1 LTDTDMPV
9 SGRAGTFFAEIP
21 MNEQLHRDIRH
32 RLDRDYGFKEET
44 GQSGRWLRKGKC
56 PRCEKKSLYTPADH
70 PWVLRC
76 QRLDKCGAE
85 FHIKELYP
93 EIFDD
98 WSKRHPVT
106 EKAPNAAADAY
117 LRDGRGFDLA
127 KIAGWYRQES
137 YWDAEK
143 KIGSATVRFELPMAG
158 AGVWW
163 ERIIDQPGRFGD
175 RKATFRGSY
184 GGCWWEPPGLTEIP
198 EEQWI
203 VEGIF
208 DAIGLLHRDIAAAS
222 AMSCNNY
229 PAKALKALAAR
240 CEAEGKPRPK
250 LVWAFDDGAAGQRY
264 MRDFHRRAIEEGWE
278 SSAAMIA
285 FGEGGKKLD
294 WNDAWQRGRLE
305 KKDIEEYRYQG
316 ALVLAAS
323 ATEKALLMFHRK
335 GWNTFHFRFDSRLWW
350 FKLDVEKFSKE
361 SAELEKDHSKQM
373 TKDEIREQAVLKSN
387 TVIEIANCYPTALY
401 YQANALTDESWYY
414 FQVDF
419 PHDGASVKNTF
430 TGGQLAS
437 ASEFKKRLL
446 GIAPGAVF
454 TGTAGQLDAML
465 KTWLSRIK
473 TVETIDFIGYSKEH
487 GAWVFNNVAVKDG
500 RVIPLNAEDFFEIRR
515 LSIKSLS
522 RSLDLAINDDLKD
535 FNTDWL
541 GLLWTCYHEKGI
553 VALAYW
559 LGALFAEQIRTRHKS
574 FPFIELV
581 GEPGA
586 GKSTLIEFLWR
597 LLGRGDYEG
606 FDPAKATVAARSRN
620 FAQVANLPVVLIE
633 SDRTEEDRV
642 KQKAFDWDELKP
654 LYNGRGV
661 YSRGVKNSGNDTHE
675 PPFRGALVISQN
687 APVAASDAI
696 MQRICHIGFDLAS
709 HTPEGKIAGD
719 ALGGIPVEKLSGFVL
734 KATTA
739 EKDILATFE
748 QRFADHEQRLSKL
761 SGVRNLRI
769 AKNHAQLAA
778 LVDALRHV
786 VPLTADQ
793 LACAY
798 AFIEDMTVERQEAIN
813 SDHPMVDEFWNIY
826 EFLDGD
832 RTLDHRRADG
842 EIGINLNQFVA
853 MATDRR
859 QQVPELREL
868 KKLLKTSR
876 TRKFLGQR
884 KVNSVLHAAW
894 NAREQNNSAK
904 KPESVHCWVF
914 KAPTSNT

>member
-1 LTDTDMPV
+1 
-9 SGRAGTFFAEIP
+9 
-21 MNEQLHRDIRH
+21 MNEQLHRDIRQ
-32 RLDRDYGFKEET
+32 RLDRDYAFKEET
-44 GQSGRWLRKGKC
+44 GKSGIWLRKGVC
-56 PRCEKKSLYTPADH
+56 PTCNKKSLFAPADH

-85 FHIKELYP
+85 FHVKELYP

-98 WSKRHPVT
+98 WSKRHPPT
-106 EKAPNAAADAY
+106 PENPNAAADAY
-117 LRDGRGFDLA
+117 LRDGRGFELA
-127 KIAGWYRQES
+127 RIAGWYRQES
-137 YWDAEK
+137 YWDSEK
-143 KIGSATVRFELPMAG
+143 KIGSATVRFDLPMAG
-158 AGVWW
+158 EGVWW

-184 GGCWWEPPGLTEIP
+184 GGGWWAPPGLTDIPAEI
-198 EEQWI
+198 WI

-208 DAIGLLHRDIAAAS
+208 DAIGLLHKDIAAAS

-229 PAKALKALAAR
+229 PATALKALATR

-250 LVWAFDDGAAGQRY
+250 LVWAFDDGPAGQRY
-264 MRDFHRRAIEEGWE
+264 MREFHRRATEEGWG

-305 KKDIEEYRYQG
+305 PKDIEEYRHQG

-323 ATEKALLMFHRK
+323 AQEKALLMYRRR
-335 GWNTFHFRFDSRLWW
+335 GWNSFHFRFDSRLWW
-350 FKLDVEKFSKE
+350 FKLDLERYSKV
-361 SAELEKDHSKQM
+361 
-373 TKDEIREQAVLKSN
+373 REQYQDDKSKTDDEKRDMALAESN
-387 TVIEIANCYPTALY
+387 TVTEIANCYPTALY
-401 YQANALTDESWYY
+401 YQANKLTDESWYY
-414 FQVDF
+414 FSVDF

-487 GAWVFNNVAVKDG
+487 GAWVFNDVAVKDG

-522 RSLDLAINDDLKD
+522 RSLELAINADLKD
-535 FNTDWL
+535 FDAGWTSLLWQCYHYKGIAALAFWL
-541 GLLWTCYHEKGI
+541 GS
-553 VALAYW
+553 
-559 LGALFAEQIRTRHKS
+559 LFAEQIRARHKS

-597 LLGRGDYEG
+597 LVGRGDYEG

-719 ALGGIPVEKLSGFVL
+719 ALSQIPVEKLSGFLL
-734 KATTA
+734 KATMA
-739 EKDILATFE
+739 EKAILAAFE
-748 QRFADHEQRLSKL
+748 QRFAHHEQRLARL
-761 SGVRNLRI
+761 AGVRNLRI
-769 AKNHAQLAA
+769 VKNHAQLAA
-778 LVDALRHV
+778 LVDCLGQV
-786 VPLTADQ
+786 VPLAAEQIAQTQ
-793 LACAY
+793 

-813 SDHPMVDEFWNIY
+813 SDPQAVQEFWDAYDYLNGDDETPRLNHARKGDQEIAVSLPHFY
-826 EFLDGD
+826 E
-832 RTLDHRRADG
+832 
-842 EIGINLNQFVA
+842 VA
-853 MATDRR
+853 LERR
-859 QQVPELREL
+859 QQVPDLREL

-876 TRKFLGQR
+876 SRKFIGI
-884 KVNSVLHAAW
+884 KPVNSIIHAAY
-894 NAREQNNSAK
+894 NERRTKDSPAK
-904 KPESVHCWVF
+904 PATVKCWVF
-914 KAPTSNT
+914 KAPTP